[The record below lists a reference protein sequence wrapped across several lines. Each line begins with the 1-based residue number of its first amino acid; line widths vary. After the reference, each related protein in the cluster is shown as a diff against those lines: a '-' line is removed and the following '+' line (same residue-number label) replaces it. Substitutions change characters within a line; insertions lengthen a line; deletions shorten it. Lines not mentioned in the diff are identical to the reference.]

1 MTNYM
6 GTIAIARCDGK
17 KVKLARFALFTMSL
31 LLYLSDVYYKVS
43 SGLHIHFSFFYNDSF
58 ATIEDKLL

>member
-17 KVKLARFALFTMSL
+17 KVNLARFALFTMSL
-31 LLYLSDVYYKVS
+31 FLYLSDIYYKVS
-43 SGLHIHFSFFYNDSF
+43 
-58 ATIEDKLL
+58 

>member
-1 MTNYM
+1 MPVVM
-6 GTIAIARCDGK
+6 GK
-17 KVKLARFALFTMSL
+17 KVKLVRFALFTMSL

-43 SGLHIHFSFFYNDSF
+43 SGLHIHFSFLNYDSF